1 MITSGDMK
9 ITILLSTYNGAKYL
23 REQLDSLYSQTL
35 IDKIDFLVRDDGST
49 DGTQD
54 ILNEYQAK
62 NKNFKWYQGENKRP
76 ARSFWELLNK
86 ASDSDYYAF
95 SDQDDVWDKDKIEIA
110 IKQLE
115 QLDSK
120 KPLLYMSDVHVVD
133 ANLNHLADGFVDT
146 NVPVNYACSLSNSVC
161 PGCTFVFNEEARK
174 LATRFNAEEYI
185 DHHDWTLYKI
195 VICFGEVIFDKT
207 THMNYRQHENN
218 VIGAKSKL
226 GKYWDMIFKK
236 PKDPKF
242 IHQRLRNAQALE
254 KYYGEL
260 MNEENKYL
268 THLVA
273 HYTEDKKIKKAL
285 LKEKRFKYS
294 KMQFAYLKYLVRR
307 NIL

>member
-1 MITSGDMK
+1 MK

-54 ILNEYQAK
+54 ILNEYQNAH
-62 NKNFKWYQGENKRP
+62 KNFKWYQGENKRP

-86 ASDSDYYAF
+86 ASGSTYYAF
-95 SDQDDVWDKDKIEIA
+95 SDQDDVWDKDKIEVA

-133 ANLNHLADGFVDT
+133 AELKHIADGFVDT
-146 NVPVNYACSLSNSVC
+146 SVPVGYAYSLSNSVC

-195 VICFGEVIFDKT
+195 VVCFGEVIFDKT
-207 THMNYRQHENN
+207 THMGYRQHGNN

-226 GKYWDMIFKK
+226 SKYWDMIFKK
-236 PKDPKF
+236 PRDPKF
-242 IHQRLRNAQALE
+242 INQRLRNAQALE
-254 KYYGEL
+254 KYYGEM
-260 MNEENKYL
+260 MNEENRYL
-268 THLVA
+268 THLIA
-273 HYTEDKKIKKAL
+273 HYKEDKKIKKVL

-294 KMQFAYLKYLVRR
+294 KMQFMYFKYLVRI
-307 NIL
+307 NKL

>member
-1 MITSGDMK
+1 MK

-54 ILNEYQAK
+54 ILNEYQNAH
-62 NKNFKWYQGENKRP
+62 KNFKWYQGENKRP

-86 ASDSDYYAF
+86 ASGSTYYAF
-95 SDQDDVWDKDKIEIA
+95 SDQDDVWDKDKIEVA

-133 ANLNHLADGFVDT
+133 AELKHIADGFVDT
-146 NVPVNYACSLSNSVC
+146 SVPVGYAYSLSNSVC

-195 VICFGEVIFDKT
+195 VVCFGEVIFDKT
-207 THMNYRQHENN
+207 THMGYRQHGNN

-226 GKYWDMIFKK
+226 SKYWDMIFKK
-236 PKDPKF
+236 PRDPKF
-242 IHQRLRNAQALE
+242 INQRLRNAQVLE
-254 KYYGEL
+254 KYYGEM
-260 MNEENKYL
+260 MNEENRYL

-273 HYTEDKKIKKAL
+273 HYKEDKKIKKVL

-294 KMQFAYLKYLVRR
+294 KMQFMYFKYLVRI
-307 NIL
+307 NKL